1 MALSSPQLATANDE
15 ALIAMIRAAHRR
27 LVVVAPGIT
36 FRVAQEV
43 IDRWEQLGPDAV
55 TLTLDIDPE
64 VYRLGYGEW
73 EAVEALQD
81 AAQRLN
87 SAVGKQPGIRVG
99 VVISDDDFLV
109 FTPIPQLVES
119 NAGGHVLMNGIALK
133 TGAQVSASEMQE
145 EIKVDQF
152 IASVPVQ
159 PEEVKQVTEDLKN
172 NPPMKFD
179 IERKVRVFNA
189 RIEFVE
195 FELKGCEIS
204 KLTVSIPSDLIR
216 RVNNEQT
223 QRLLRS
229 SIRLVGDDQILT
241 DKPVVKLK
249 EWIAQRYLVSLPGY
263 GNVILSTRK
272 HWFER
277 AVSRLE
283 RYLEKYQERM
293 EAHLQQVIDQN
304 KRSLLEA
311 ILPDLL
317 ANPPQRW
324 GDLGFFPEERVKVR
338 LEDEL
343 NRKFRSAKD
352 LMGKMKV
359 SVIFKGVTYESL
371 NDPEF
376 IECVRK
382 KIPALKDLHTEAD
395 AVQAAHQQ
403 L

>member
-1 MALSSPQLATANDE
+1 MALTSPQLATANDD
-15 ALIAMIRAAHRR
+15 ALIALISAAGRR

-36 FRVAQEV
+36 LKVAMEV
-43 IDRWEQLGPDAV
+43 IACWERLGPDAV
-55 TLTLDIDPE
+55 TLTLDVDPE

-73 EAVEALQD
+73 EAVAQLQA
-81 AAQRLN
+81 AAQRLH
-87 SAVGKQPGIRVG
+87 SAVGKQLGIRLG

-119 NAGGHVLMNGIALK
+119 NARQHVLMNGIALK
-133 TGAQVSASEMQE
+133 TGAQAAANEMQE

-152 IASVPVQ
+152 IASIPVKQ
-159 PEEVKQVTEDLKN
+159 EEVERVTEDLKN

-195 FELKGCEIS
+195 FELKGCEIA
-204 KLTVSIPSDLIR
+204 KLTVSIPSDLIK

-229 SIRLVGDDQILT
+229 SIRLVGDDEVLT
-241 DKPVVKLK
+241 DRPVVKLK

-263 GNVILSTRK
+263 GNVILRTRK

-283 RYLEKYQERM
+283 RFLEKYQERM

-311 ILPDLL
+311 LLPELL
-317 ANPPQRW
+317 KNPPQRW
-324 GDLGFFPEERVKVR
+324 GDLGLFAEERIKVR

-343 NRKFRSAKD
+343 NKKFRSAKD

-371 NDPEF
+371 NDSEF
-376 IECVRK
+376 IDCVRK
-382 KIPALKDLHTEAD
+382 KIPALKDLHTEVD
-395 AVQAAHQQ
+395 AVKAAHQE